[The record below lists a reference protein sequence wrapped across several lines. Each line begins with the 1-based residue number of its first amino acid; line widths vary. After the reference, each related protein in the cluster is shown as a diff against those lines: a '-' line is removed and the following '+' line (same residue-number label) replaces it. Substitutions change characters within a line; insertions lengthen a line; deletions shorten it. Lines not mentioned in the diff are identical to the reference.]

1 MRILVCLVLIFA
13 VTFFTG
19 AYAQEN
25 STLSEKVIGMTFRTV
40 MRVFIMASD
49 INKLRDNNVA
59 KVKAMDEDAFI
70 AKRDRV
76 YDLVKGLPDNIKK
89 DYAISSRMTRE
100 EVVKA
105 IAKLDKRRLQ
115 AIVDALPDKA
125 LARMFRKAR
134 GRKAVTS
141 GTDEANSFWEGMAD
155 RISNP

>member
-1 MRILVCLVLIFA
+1 MRILVCLALIFS
-13 VTFFTG
+13 VVFSTG
-19 AYAQEN
+19 AYAQGN
-25 STLSEKVIGMTFRTV
+25 PTLTETVIGMTFRTV
-40 MRVFIMASD
+40 MRVFIMASNID
-49 INKLRDNNVA
+49 KLRNNNIA

-76 YDLVKGLPDNIKK
+76 YDLVKDLPDNIKK
-89 DYAISSRMTRE
+89 DYAISGRMTRE

-115 AIVDALPDKA
+115 AIIDALPDKA

-141 GTDEANSFWEGMAD
+141 SPDEANSFWEGMAD